1 MFEKLCSAI
10 YSWLD
15 EYQTNRFVKRLKK
28 LQAEEERNL
37 PTFRGSIYQAI
48 SKLGPYT
55 TWYIQSKKYPEYCKV
70 LDTVN
75 LILGFTHSLSG
86 RVRLLEIEYG
96 GLKNA
101 GINVWMW
108 QMRKTLAASCAY
120 PTPKLLILVDT
131 TQIKITYF
139 YGRMMNEPDWW
150 KPKEI
155 ENATWIDVVEAI
167 RWIDTYQCE
176 YQKQNNL

>member
-1 MFEKLCSAI
+1 MFKLVDAI

-15 EYQTNRFVKRLKK
+15 EYQTNRLVKRLKK

-48 SKLGPYT
+48 NKLVPYT
-55 TWYIQSKKYPEYCKV
+55 TWYTQSKQYPDYCKV

-75 LILGFTHSLSG
+75 LILGFAYPLHG
-86 RVRLLEIEYG
+86 RVRLLELDYG
-96 GLKNA
+96 GVKNA

-108 QMRKTLAASCAY
+108 QTRQSLYASCAY

-139 YGRMMNEPDWW
+139 YGKMLTENGWW
-150 KPKEI
+150 KQRYI
-155 ENATWIDVVEAI
+155 ENATWEDVVEAI
-167 RWIDTYQCE
+167 TWIDTYQSE
-176 YQKQNNL
+176 YQKQNKM